1 MSVGI
6 SLKELPVMRRQTRT
20 QQVAVF
26 AGLILLMLGSF
37 PGNAAAP
44 KAGPSGYEVT
54 KTIPIPGDEGWDYVA
69 VDSDARRVYVSH
81 GSHVV
86 VLNADTHEIAGDI
99 PDTQGVHGIAIASDL
114 GKGFTSNGRANT
126 VTMFD
131 LKTLKGLG
139 TVKAGTNP
147 DAIVYDAVTKRVFTM
162 NGRSQDVTAINASD
176 GTVAGTFA
184 VSGKP
189 EFAVADGKGSI
200 FVNIEDKSELV
211 QFDAQKLTITNH
223 WPVAPCEEPS
233 GLAMDTK
240 TRRLFL
246 GCGNKMMAVVN
257 ADTGKVVAIPAIGA
271 GVDANGFDPGTKFA
285 FASTGDGNLTVV
297 HEDSSDKFTVL
308 ENVATKKSA
317 RTMGLDTKTH
327 TVFLPAADFD
337 APAAGERRGKMKPGS
352 FVVLVVERK

>member
-1 MSVGI
+1 
-6 SLKELPVMRRQTRT
+6 
-20 QQVAVF
+20 
-26 AGLILLMLGSF
+26 
-37 PGNAAAP
+37 
-44 KAGPSGYEVT
+44 
-54 KTIPIPGDEGWDYVA
+54 
-69 VDSDARRVYVSH
+69 
-81 GSHVV
+81 
-86 VLNADTHEIAGDI
+86 
-99 PDTQGVHGIAIASDL
+99 
-114 GKGFTSNGRANT
+114 
-126 VTMFD
+126 
-131 LKTLKGLG
+131 
-139 TVKAGTNP
+139 
-147 DAIVYDAVTKRVFTM
+147 
-162 NGRSQDVTAINASD
+162 VTAINASD

-233 GLAMDTK
+233 GLAMDPK

-257 ADTGKVVAIPAIGA
+257 ADTGKVVATPAIGA
-271 GVDANGFDPGTKFA
+271 GVDANGFDPGTKLA

-297 HEDSSDKFTVL
+297 HEDSSDKFTVV

-337 APAAGERRGKMKPGS
+337 APAAGEHRGKMKPGS
-352 FVVLVVERK
+352 FVVLVTERK